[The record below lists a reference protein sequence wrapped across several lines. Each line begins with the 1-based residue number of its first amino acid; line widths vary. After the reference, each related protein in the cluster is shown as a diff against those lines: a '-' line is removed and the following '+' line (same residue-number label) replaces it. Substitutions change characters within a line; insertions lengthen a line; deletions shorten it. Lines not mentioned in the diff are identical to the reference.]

1 VTPHCL
7 TEGLVGPHELSLLA
21 LVRAAV
27 DGLPDGLDCHQ
38 VCARV
43 VESARGRLR
52 HVRGRF
58 HGWDHSWLEVTGTRC
73 VIDPYPWAC
82 AGGPLLVDCRTGSP
96 WATLCREVT
105 PETPP

>member
-1 VTPHCL
+1 VTPYCL
-7 TEGLVGPHELSLLA
+7 TEGLVGPHETSLLG

-27 DGLPDGLDCHQ
+27 ICLPDGLDCHQ

-43 VESARGRLR
+43 VECFCGQLR

-58 HGWDHSWLEVTGTRC
+58 SGWDHSWLEVT
-73 VIDPYPWAC
+73 
-82 AGGPLLVDCRTGSP
+82 
-96 WATLCREVT
+96 